1 LGAGILARRV
11 VLLIESSRK
20 VGRDVLSGIASYA
33 AEFGPWHFCHYERSL
48 EDPPPRWLR
57 KWKPDGIIARI
68 ENRRV
73 LRRIASLGAP
83 TIDVIYSLQPPVE
96 GTVRVVLDQ
105 RAIAVT
111 AADHLRGQGFE
122 QFAFCG
128 YPGILWS
135 DIRQRLFVEH
145 LRESRRRVFEYQK
158 PSGRRQ
164 NFETRVEL
172 DELWHTEALMRWIRS
187 LPRPIGMMAC
197 NDVRARQILT
207 ACLEAGIAVPD
218 EIGVLGVDN
227 DELVCTFCNPPLSSV
242 DQDVRRVG
250 YEAAVMLDKLMS
262 GKSCPQDV
270 LLTSPVNVR
279 CRMSTD
285 AVVVADPELRDI
297 VRYIREHAC
306 EGLKFEQLVEHTAL
320 SRSTLQRWFA
330 REFHHSATEE
340 IDRVRL
346 ERIKELMATTDLPL
360 REIGYRSGFEHF
372 ESMHRFFKARVGIT
386 PSEYRDTLRI
396 GGGGAKGRNSDH
408 R

>member
-1 LGAGILARRV
+1 MARRV

-33 AEFGPWHFCHYERSL
+33 TEFGPWHFCHYERSL

-57 KWKPDGIIARI
+57 QWKPDGIIARI

-73 LRRIASLGAP
+73 LRRVAKLGAP

-135 DIRQRLFVEH
+135 DIRQRQFVEY
-145 LRESRRRVFEYQK
+145 LREGVPARGSRRVFEYQK
-158 PSGRRQ
+158 PCGGTAERVGGRT
-164 NFETRVEL
+164 FETRAEL
-172 DELWHTEALMRWIRS
+172 DELWHTEELMRWIRR
-187 LPRPIGMMAC
+187 LPRPIGIMAC

-218 EIGVLGVDN
+218 QIGVLGVDN

-250 YEAAVMLDKLMS
+250 YEAAAMLDKLMG
-262 GKSCPQDV
+262 GKSCPPDV

-279 CRMSTD
+279 CRMSTG
-285 AVVVADPELRDI
+285 R
-297 VRYIREHAC
+297 
-306 EGLKFEQLVEHTAL
+306 
-320 SRSTLQRWFA
+320 
-330 REFHHSATEE
+330 
-340 IDRVRL
+340 
-346 ERIKELMATTDLPL
+346 
-360 REIGYRSGFEHF
+360 RSGCR
-372 ESMHRFFKARVGIT
+372 S
-386 PSEYRDTLRI
+386 
-396 GGGGAKGRNSDH
+396 
-408 R
+408 